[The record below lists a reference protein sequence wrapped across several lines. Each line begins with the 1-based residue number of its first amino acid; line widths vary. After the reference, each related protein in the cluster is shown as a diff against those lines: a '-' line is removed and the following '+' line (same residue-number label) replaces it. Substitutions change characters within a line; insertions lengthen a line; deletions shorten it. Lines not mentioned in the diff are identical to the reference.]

1 MQQTYTEKGRKTTKE
16 IINFV
21 EGLGPA
27 EQDRFFDFID
37 GYMMAMQI
45 KAKAEEKNNVKE
57 NSTNV

>member
-1 MQQTYTEKGRKTTKE
+1 MQQKYTEKGRRTTKE

-27 EQDRFFDFID
+27 EQNRFFDFID

-45 KAKAEEKNNVKE
+45 KAKAEENNNAE
-57 NSTNV
+57 HSTN